1 MGTERRKRIWIFA
14 ALLCCA
20 ALIFA
25 AVRHRAAEQQGG
37 MTEGAAERGSAAG
50 AAEDQ
55 LPEEAGSALTSEAG
69 TAEAEDAFSAQ
80 DLLERSAELSSRY
93 RNFGTGRRQ
102 KGSKKQRDS
111 YGPGVPGGV
120 REPEPVQDDL
130 VWIASDTHYY
140 PPELTDYGSAF
151 RARLDRDDGKDVKN
165 IDRITDLWIDEV
177 LRARPATVVLTGDL
191 VLDRETA
198 GHRRLAEKLRRLTED
213 GIRVLVIP
221 GNHDIGCDFWAS
233 SYFGIHQKPVET
245 PMRAEQFLELYHE
258 FGYDQASASDA
269 DSLSYLYKVDQKHWF
284 LMLDSA
290 IYEPV
295 NRVAGRIKET
305 TLRWME
311 EILQAAEQEGAQV
324 IPFAHHNLMDES
336 RLYRTD
342 CTLDNNHEVIAVLE
356 KYQVPLWVSG
366 HLHLQRIRQ
375 YQPEPGAEKKDRIT
389 EIVSGCFSMYP
400 FPYGELRLSEAEAL
414 DYQQRTVALPEAL
427 REEGMD
433 EFRGVIMRQ
442 IEAKVRGIPD
452 YIKNNMAESYASL
465 LGAYV
470 AGEVVDETEFR
481 SELGYRMMLRYLD
494 GTGIMKNVEWM
505 LADTKKDQR
514 SLHLSAD

>member
-1 MGTERRKRIWIFA
+1 MGTERKKKSWMFA
-14 ALLCCA
+14 ALIC
-20 ALIFA
+20 FA
-25 AVRHRAAEQQGG
+25 ILLFTVARYYTVGRQGSV
-37 MTEGAAERGSAAG
+37 TE
-50 AAEDQ
+50 
-55 LPEEAGSALTSEAG
+55 G
-69 TAEAEDAFSAQ
+69 TAEQGTAAKTEEGYRSEKLEDTPTLGVETAETENAFSAQ
-80 DLLERSAELSSRY
+80 DRLEQGAELSSRY
-93 RNFGTGRRQ
+93 RNFGAGRKKR
-102 KGSKKQRDS
+102 GTEKQRDS

-191 VLDRETA
+191 VLDGETA
-198 GHRRLAEKLRRLTED
+198 GHRRLTEKLRRLTED

-245 PMRAEQFLELYHE
+245 PMRAEEFLELYHE

-342 CTLDNNHEVIAVLE
+342 CTLDNNHEVIALLE
-356 KYQVPLWVSG
+356 KYRVPLWVSG

-400 FPYGELRLSEAEAL
+400 FPYGELRLSETGEL
-414 DYQQRTVALPEAL
+414 DYHQRTAVLPEEL
-427 REEGMD
+427 REGGMD

-452 YIKNNMAESYASL
+452 YIKNNMADSYASL

-494 GTGIMKNVEWM
+494 ETAVMKNVEWM
-505 LADTKKDQR
+505 LADTKRDQR